1 MKSNDLKKILKPL
14 IKQCVKE
21 VILEEKGVLSGIV
34 SEVVSGLGQPI
45 LTESAKPASTKMQ
58 RIVNNDLS
66 AEKKKLLE
74 SIGKDAFNGVNVF
87 EGVTPAPAQKSK
99 KQMAAD
105 PLAGT
110 DPNDAG
116 VDISGILSIGGKK
129 WKAFI

>member
-14 IKQCVKE
+14 IKQCIKE

-34 SEVVSGLGQPI
+34 SEVVSGLNQPI
-45 LTESAKPASTKMQ
+45 LTESVKPAPTKMQ

-66 AEKKKLLE
+66 LEKKKLLD
-74 SIGKDAFNGVNVF
+74 SIGKDAFNGVNIF

-99 KQMAAD
+99 KQIAAD

-110 DPNDAG
+110 DPGDAG
-116 VDISGILSIGGKK
+116 VDISGLLSIGGKK
-129 WKAFI
+129 WKAFV